1 MKFSACLRN
10 GPARLA
16 LSALLGAAVLCLPAG
31 GAGLLP
37 TGRALAQQA
46 AAGKLQPAPLPPPR
60 PASLGPRGDGTA
72 GTAQAQAS
80 AQASAQAAAQAPA
93 QVATAPAAGREPLS
107 DKAGV
112 DLLNSY
118 FNSYPVLS
126 ADFIQ
131 VGADGRR
138 YEGKLYIQRPGK
150 MRFEY
155 KAPAT
160 IEIIADGT
168 SVAIRDR
175 KLATQDLYA
184 IAQTPLKFLL
194 KDKIDLSR
202 DTTIKNVSSTRDAL
216 NVQLEDKATLG
227 GTSKIA
233 LQYDRVANVLR
244 QWTIVDPQGY
254 ETSVSIFNVDTQR
267 RHDQRLFAINYERM
281 LEDRK

>member
-1 MKFSACLRN
+1 MHFPACPRN
-10 GPARLA
+10 SITGKA
-16 LSALLGAAVLCLPAG
+16 LGAALVVAVLCLPAS
-31 GAGLLP
+31 GAI
-37 TGRALAQQA
+37 AQQA
-46 AAGKLQPAPLPPPR
+46 AAGKLQVAPLPPPR
-60 PASLGPRGDGTA
+60 PASLGPRTE
-72 GTAQAQAS
+72 T
-80 AQASAQAAAQAPA
+80 AAATLA
-93 QVATAPAAGREPLS
+93 VPAATTPSASREPLT
-107 DKAGV
+107 DRAGV
-112 DLLNSY
+112 DLLNAY

-175 KLATQDLYA
+175 RLATQDLYT
-184 IAQTPLKFLL
+184 IGQTPLKFLL
-194 KDKIDLSR
+194 KDKIDLAR
-202 DTTIKNVSSTRDAL
+202 DTTIKDVSSTRDA
-216 NVQLEDKATLG
+216 VTIQLEDKATLG

-267 RHDQRLFAINYERM
+267 RHNQALFAINYERV
-281 LEDRK
+281 LEDKK